1 MTARV
6 LLVFALAFRA
16 LAEPNLNAD
25 LFRAIRAN
33 SVESVKSLLGR
44 GAEVDARDRSQA
56 TPLMHAALYASPECV
71 RLLLDKGADVNAKNG
86 VGATALMWGA
96 GDAAK
101 VRLLVDKGADV
112 NARAAAGRTPLI
124 IASACRNNAAS
135 VKLLLEKGADVK
147 ARDRSRGGPV
157 AAAAM
162 VGDVAILRELLA
174 HGADPEEPTRAGM
187 TALMSAAQGGSFEA
201 VKLLLA
207 GGADV
212 NRQSLRQPP
221 VKAGLQERGELTA
234 LLLAAS
240 MGSPEIVQALLAK
253 GAEVNVKD
261 MRGMTPLMMAAS
273 AEKQNAETVRL
284 LLAKGAEVNVRSN
297 DNETALSWANK
308 WGDTEIVRLLK
319 EAGATAPAKAPGPD
333 PEKRLAIPVRQHL
346 EKTMA
351 LLQASSTEYF
361 NKSGCVGCHHQMLT
375 GLAVAVARDKGIAV
389 NEKLAQEQLKTVTT
403 LMNANRESLLQ
414 RVHSGGAPMTHSL
427 TLISMA
433 AQKHPSDETTDAAV
447 HNIAGDQGPDGAW
460 HSQSMRPP
468 LEYSTFSETAYS
480 IRALTLYAPE
490 GLKPEIQRRIE
501 RARQWLLVA
510 APQSNE
516 ERAMQLLGL
525 GWSGAPKDRIGK
537 LAAELVRQQRSDGG
551 WAQLATLPSDAYATG
566 QALTALRWAAG
577 TPATDAAYRRG
588 LAYLA
593 GTWRNDGSWYV
604 PSRSVKFQPYFE
616 SGFPHGH
623 DQWISAAATA
633 WSAIALSL
641 SLD

>member
-1 MTARV
+1 MIV
-6 LLVFALAFRA
+6 HSLLILTLALP
-16 LAEPNLNAD
+16 LMAEPNLNTE
-25 LFRAIRAN
+25 LFLAIRAGN
-33 SVESVKSLLGR
+33 EELVKRVLNR
-44 GAEVDARDRSQA
+44 GAEVNARDRYQS
-56 TPLMHAALYASPECV
+56 TPLMHAALYATPECM
-71 RLLLDKGADVNAKNG
+71 RLLIEKGADVNARNG

-101 VRLLVDKGADV
+101 VRLLVEQGADV
-112 NARAAAGRTPLI
+112 NAKAAGGRTPLI
-124 IASACRNNAAS
+124 IASACRNNTAS
-135 VKLLLEKGADVK
+135 VKLLLDKGADVK
-147 ARDRSRGGPV
+147 ARDRAGSGPV
-157 AAAAM
+157 GAAAM
-162 VGDVAILRELLA
+162 VGDVANLRELLSR
-174 HGADPEEPTRAGM
+174 GADPEEPTRAGM
-187 TALMSAAQGGSFEA
+187 TALMAAAQGGSFEA

-207 GGADV
+207 RGADV

-240 MGSPEIVQALLAK
+240 MGSPEMVRALLVK
-253 GAEVNVKD
+253 GADVNVKD

-273 AEKQNAETVRL
+273 AEKQNVETLRL
-284 LLAKGAEVNVRSN
+284 LLAKGADVNVRSK
-297 DNETALSWANK
+297 DGETALSWAKK
-308 WGDTEIVRLLK
+308 WGDTEIVKLLK
-319 EAGATAPAKAPGPD
+319 HAGAAAPARPSSPVPQPGAAAVVRD
-333 PEKRLAIPVRQHL
+333 SLA
-346 EKTMA
+346 KTIA
-351 LLQASSTEYF
+351 LLQSSGAEYF

-375 GLAVAVARDKGIAV
+375 GLAVAAARDKGIAV

-403 LMNANRESLLQ
+403 LMSANRESLLQ
-414 RVHSGGAPMTHSL
+414 RVHFGGAPMTHSL
-427 TLISMA
+427 TLISIA
-433 AQKHPSDETTDAAV
+433 AQKYPADETTDAAV

-468 LEYSTFSETAYS
+468 LEYSAFSETAYA

-490 GLKPEIQRRIE
+490 GLRQDLHRRIG
-501 RARQWLLVA
+501 RAREWLLA
-510 APQSNE
+510 AVPQSNE
-516 ERAMQLLGL
+516 ERVMQLLGA

-537 LAAELVRQQRSDGG
+537 LAADLIAQQRSDGG
-551 WAQLATLPSDAYATG
+551 WAQLASLPSDAYATG

-577 TPATDAAYRRG
+577 TPSTDSAYRRG
-588 LAYLA
+588 VGYLTGA
-593 GTWRNDGSWYV
+593 WRKDGSWFV